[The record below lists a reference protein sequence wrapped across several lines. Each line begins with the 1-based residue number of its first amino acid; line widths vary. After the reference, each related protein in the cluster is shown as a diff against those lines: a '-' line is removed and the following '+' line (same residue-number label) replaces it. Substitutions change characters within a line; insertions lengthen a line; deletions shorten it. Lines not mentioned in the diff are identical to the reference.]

1 MLTRFLVRGTLWVNN
16 KEVTEMYSLEK
27 NGRRL
32 RELREKVPRQIVASA
47 TGISVSALAMYE
59 SGERNPRDEVK
70 IALARYY
77 GKQVS
82 DIFFR
87 QEFT

>member
-1 MLTRFLVRGTLWVNN
+1 
-16 KEVTEMYSLEK
+16 MYSLIK
-27 NGRRL
+27 NGQKL
-32 RELREKVPRQIVASA
+32 KELRGKTPRQIVASA

-59 SGERNPRDEVK
+59 AGERNPRDEVK

-82 DIFFR
+82 DIFFTR
-87 QEFT
+87 EFT

>member
-1 MLTRFLVRGTLWVNN
+1 
-16 KEVTEMYSLEK
+16 MYSLVR
-27 NGRRL
+27 NGQRL
-32 RELREKVPRQIVASA
+32 KELRGKIPRQIVASA

-59 SGERNPRDEVK
+59 AGERNPRDEVK

-82 DIFFR
+82 DIFFAK
-87 QEFT
+87 EFT

>member
-1 MLTRFLVRGTLWVNN
+1 
-16 KEVTEMYSLEK
+16 MYSLVR
-27 NGRRL
+27 NGQKL
-32 RELREKVPRQIVASA
+32 KELRGKVPRQIVASA

-59 SGERNPRDEVK
+59 AGERNPRDEVK

-82 DIFFR
+82 DIFFAN
-87 QEFT
+87 EFT